1 MDKSAWEHPVSR
13 SYEPPKSDYSSCAA
27 LMVLCGQHC
36 DFHTSGGGSAAA
48 LFQSSELGAPLK
60 GEEEEAPYK
69 RTREVQSPPPSSD
82 SDLPIA
88 RRRWFSSVRFVP
100 NPRGGRLAR
109 AKGRKGKEE
118 KRAWKEEK
126 EERGALLPLSIPS
139 ESVLRRA
146 LGSGDGRDVLDGA
159 KCTRSSTRFY
169 GFFAGGKKAAE
180 FS

>member
-1 MDKSAWEHPVSR
+1 MF
-13 SYEPPKSDYSSCAA
+13 
-27 LMVLCGQHC
+27 LCGQHC
-36 DFHTSGGGSAAA
+36 NFHTSGGGSAAA

-60 GEEEEAPYK
+60 GGEEEAPYK

-126 EERGALLPLSIPS
+126 EERGAPSSLSQFRRGPS
-139 ESVLRRA
+139 YGGHWGPATAAMS
-146 LGSGDGRDVLDGA
+146 DDGA

-169 GFFAGGKKAAE
+169 GFLSEEK
-180 FS
+180 SRRV

>member
-1 MDKSAWEHPVSR
+1 M
-13 SYEPPKSDYSSCAA
+13 
-27 LMVLCGQHC
+27 
-36 DFHTSGGGSAAA
+36 
-48 LFQSSELGAPLK
+48 
-60 GEEEEAPYK
+60 
-69 RTREVQSPPPSSD
+69 PPPSFNRVNSAHPAQRRRRRGTLQEDPRGTKSPSTSSD

-88 RRRWFSSVRFVP
+88 RRRRFSSVRFVP